1 MGQII
6 VTRIPLFARATTPH
20 PPPRLPTKIDR
31 TMTKAKTTS
40 ARPSNLKSQKPI
52 SKGNNKNGTTSR
64 GSSPVVNKKKTT
76 KGKPIVIKDS
86 LYDNGASALIRRVA
100 GNNIR
105 TEYDAKNLVSQ
116 IIRSLTDTLADLMYE
131 QITSAKNSTLKAKHI
146 EDALASLLKVR
157 EDIFFCGGEAAYN
170 KTRSGKFYAFCQR
183 AIRERMEAFQTFQSN
198 NSSSANGKTSSGG
211 GAGTT
216 GGNQSDSDD
225 SENNEA
231 LQITTEEELNEPSG
245 DEDESSSS
253 DDKNNN
259 NNNGGGGDSDI
270 DDEDTLINGN
280 DLKDN
285 SDDDD
290 DEKMA
295 ESEAF

>member
-1 MGQII
+1 
-6 VTRIPLFARATTPH
+6 
-20 PPPRLPTKIDR
+20 
-31 TMTKAKTTS
+31 MTKAKTTS
-40 ARPSNLKSQKPI
+40 ARPSNLKPQKPI
-52 SKGNNKNGTTSR
+52 SKGNKNGTTSR

-76 KGKPIVIKDS
+76 KGKPILIKDS

-198 NSSSANGKTSSGG
+198 NSSSANGKTSSGSGGGGG
-211 GAGTT
+211 GAT

-245 DEDESSSS
+245 DEESSSS

-259 NNNGGGGDSDI
+259 NSGGDSDI
-270 DDEDTLINGN
+270 DDEDTLINGD

-285 SDDDD
+285 SDDDDD